1 MINNFREEL
10 ESPDTKSNLN
20 SKLPGSKSL
29 NNEILNKIVEEN
41 ESEGSQKSK
50 DDASSESLHN
60 SKQDGDG
67 GVQKAGPGKIS
78 ESAQNK
84 EQNMQ
89 NLFHKFGLEDNDV
102 GQ

>member
-10 ESPDTKSNLN
+10 ESPDTKSNLS
-20 SKLPGSKSL
+20 SKLAGGKSL

-50 DDASSESLHN
+50 GNSSSESLHN

-67 GVQKAGPGKIS
+67 GVQKTGPGKILD
-78 ESAQNK
+78 SAQNK
-84 EQNMQ
+84 A
-89 NLFHKFGLEDNDV
+89 
-102 GQ
+102 